1 MGVRSISMIPSA
13 AMLVALSALVP
24 RVLMIVAVVI
34 AIVVTLMVTTRARD
48 DASGR
53 ECNQSQ

>member
-1 MGVRSISMIPSA
+1 
-13 AMLVALSALVP
+13 MLVALSAFVP
-24 RVLMIVAVVI
+24 RVLMIITVVI
-34 AIVVTLMVTTRARD
+34 AIVVTLMVTRACD

>member
-1 MGVRSISMIPSA
+1 
-13 AMLVALSALVP
+13 MLVALSAFVP
-24 RVLMIVAVVI
+24 RVLMIVTVVI
-34 AIVVTLMVTTRARD
+34 AIVVTLMVTTRACD